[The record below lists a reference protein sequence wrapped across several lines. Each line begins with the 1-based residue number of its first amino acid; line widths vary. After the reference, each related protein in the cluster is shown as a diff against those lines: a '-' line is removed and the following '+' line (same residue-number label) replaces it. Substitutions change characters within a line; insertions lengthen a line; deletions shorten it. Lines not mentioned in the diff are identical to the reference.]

1 MAPLSAESN
10 SCGVINMEGGQ
21 NQGEAAVQQDKN
33 KFEK

>member
-21 NQGEAAVQQDKN
+21 NNEEAAGQRDKN
-33 KFEK
+33 TFEN